1 MDVPHATQPR
11 LSGPLGA
18 AVALT
23 AAAGFSDAHI
33 FLHVTDVFV
42 ANMSG
47 NLVLAGMALGEG
59 SWRAGARHA
68 TALVAFALGAAWAN
82 WFHARNRRR
91 DRPMRPDLVLAF
103 EATLMLVV
111 VAWIAALGG
120 DFADEPGF
128 VYPVIGFGAFA
139 MGMQNAALLRVG
151 VVAVATTY
159 ASGSVARL
167 GAESALM
174 VTASGMEERSPHAR
188 AARVLAAVL
197 VAYLCGAAL
206 AAWAGSA
213 AAWLLVPVVVL
224 AVTAAATHR
233 RLAEEPWDA
242 DIRRSA

>member
-1 MDVPHATQPR
+1 M
-11 LSGPLGA
+11 SGPLGA

-59 SWRAGARHA
+59 SWRAGARHG
-68 TALVAFALGAAWAN
+68 TALVSFALGAAVAN

-103 EATLMLVV
+103 EAGLMVLVV
-111 VAWIAALGG
+111 VWIAVLGG
-120 DFADEPGF
+120 EHAGETGF
-128 VYPVIGFGAFA
+128 VYPVIGVGAFA

-151 VVAVATTY
+151 AVAVATTY

-174 VTASGMEERSPHAR
+174 VSAPGVDERSPHAR
-188 AARVLAAVL
+188 AARVLAAVVL
-197 VAYLCGAAL
+197 AYLGGAAL

-213 AAWLLVPVVVL
+213 AGWLLIPVVVL
-224 AVTAAATHR
+224 AATALATHR
-233 RLAEEPWDA
+233 RLAEEPWDV
-242 DIRRSA
+242 DIRPPA